1 VYRRGLVYALI
12 GGCAALSSLVVS
24 VAGASAATLWVSH
37 SAVTSSPGSSCANPG
52 YNTIQSAIAAG
63 GGTVDVCTGSY
74 TEQLTIERAV
84 KLVAVNGAGTAKV
97 VLPATPVD
105 ATTKCDTA
113 KGTESYEADQ
123 DLVSICTPGTV
134 TITGLTLEPK
144 WPAGDCY
151 DSLYGIL
158 VAGGAT
164 LKATN
169 VTVDGGGA
177 SPINGCQ
184 GGVAIQVGMAWT
196 SPVEVGHA
204 TLSEDTVTEYQKN
217 GITVDGVGSS
227 AKIAHTN
234 VIGAG
239 PTPATAQNGIQV
251 SNGALGQITASSV
264 SGDECNL
271 TIPEPQPG
279 QTPCGS
285 DAFEDYQAAGILFYG
300 AASGSKVTSTEL
312 KENDIGVYFLSAS
325 PAQPTSPEVKI
336 EKDLFSGDRYEGVA
350 LDQGDALLKDDTIAG
365 PGNIGIDLFQYQEQ
379 AYAPTSS
386 AAHDEIDG
394 MSDAAVKVESD
405 KQAGDHAGSFTLS
418 GSTLSGDAQAVMDES
433 ATFTVVL

>member
-63 GGTVDVCTGSY
+63 EGTVDVCTGVY
-74 TEQLTIERAV
+74 TEQLTIIRAV

-105 ATTKCDTA
+105 TTTKCDTA
-113 KGTESYEADQ
+113 KGTESYQPDQ
-123 DLVSICTPGTV
+123 DLLSICTSGTV
-134 TITGLTLEPK
+134 SVTGLTFEAK
-144 WPAGDCY
+144 WPSVCY

-184 GGVAIQVGMAWT
+184 GGVSIQVGMAWT
-196 SPVEVGHA
+196 DPVEVGHA

-217 GITVDGVGSS
+217 GITVDGEGSS
-227 AKIAHTN
+227 AKIEHTS
-234 VIGAG
+234 VTGAG

-251 SNGALGQITASSV
+251 SNGAVGQISSSSV
-264 SGDECNL
+264 SGDECDL
-271 TIPEPQPG
+271 TIPEPEPG

-285 DAFEDYQAAGILFYG
+285 DGFEDYQAAGILFYG
-300 AASGSKVTSTEL
+300 AAAGSKVTSTEL
-312 KENDIGVYFLSAS
+312 KENDVGVAFVSAS
-325 PAQPTSPEVKI
+325 PTQPTSPEVRI

-365 PGNIGIDLFQYQEQ
+365 PGNIGIDLFQYEGQ
-379 AYAPTSS
+379 AYAPTSRAS
-386 AAHDEIDG
+386 HDEIDG

-405 KQAGDHAGSFTLS
+405 KQAADHAGSFTFS
-418 GSTLSGDAQAVMDES
+418 GSTLSGDAQAVVDES
-433 ATFTVVL
+433 TTFTVVL